1 MFKVSIS
8 TESIHGWMASKN
20 VGEGCLQN
28 LLLTAELVD
37 ENPGKDHGV
46 ILLLPLSLYHAVT
59 PPAKLEREGLLRS
72 APCVALCP
80 QLQRQQNLRMWLLP

>member
-1 MFKVSIS
+1 MVVSPLAGLS
-8 TESIHGWMASKN
+8 LPDWDTGLHH
-20 VGEGCLQN
+20 
-28 LLLTAELVD
+28 TPT
-37 ENPGKDHGV
+37 PGKDHGV